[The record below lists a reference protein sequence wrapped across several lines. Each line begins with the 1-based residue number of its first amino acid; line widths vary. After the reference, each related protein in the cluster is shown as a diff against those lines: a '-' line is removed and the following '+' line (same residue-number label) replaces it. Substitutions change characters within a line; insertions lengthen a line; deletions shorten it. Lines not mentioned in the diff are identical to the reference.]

1 MKISTFNKALLNY
14 IFKTGEGVI
23 GEKNDSQPIEQD
35 SLLKKINEDL
45 KDPSIYNS
53 ISNIDLATQEFPI
66 EFEIDLISRI
76 NDTNK
81 DRLDSI
87 KSITRTELIK
97 IRKRLEECKNNVK
110 EALLSERK
118 LIGESY
124 TAVLPLDKDHVTE
137 NTTVTIND
145 GVVLGTG
152 YFSFDNDDANILDL
166 DTTYIGGQEETEFKI
181 VSDKN
186 RYPLKFQIRK
196 NFYNNYQQIK
206 ITLPRITQV
215 GILFIEFEKEEV
227 FSILDKDGYEIIPK
241 HISRQIQF
249 PVNSNSRS
257 FSIRLL
263 ENKDRELIVN
273 SLYFT
278 EQIYNATTIYE
289 SRVFGVNERLSL
301 LSIQTCDNYT
311 DKNVDIKYEISV
323 NNDDYEEFRPN
334 GKLKD
339 NLKQTIIRAS
349 KLNLENTII
358 LSSPVLDNGV
368 YKFYTEEGV
377 IINSEIKIKAFSW
390 KLGTDFN
397 SVETFI
403 EPNHNL
409 FIVSENG
416 IPIPNVL
423 TEPHDLT
430 LLGEKYS
437 GDKFFNLY
445 FVVRKEFDIYLND
458 NLEFYN
464 NKELINKEKIG
475 DKYTFKRGVHN
486 IKILKTLW
494 KETVDL
500 EKYILHSLS
509 NNRITV
515 IDRKSGN
522 KIEEKFIYNPSL
534 NEYTSLY
541 LQVFNRNMD
550 IYLREE
556 VLNKKLDDSFVE
568 YFYKDDYYP
577 IYIISESVQILVKSI
592 QIKATM
598 KSLDKITCPYISN
611 ITIRGI

>member
-97 IRKRLEECKNNVK
+97 IRKKLEECKNNVK

-152 YFSFDNDDANILDL
+152 YFSFDNDDTNILDL

-289 SRVFGVNERLSL
+289 SRVFDVNERLSL

-403 EPNHNL
+403 EPSHNL

-416 IPIPNVL
+416 IPIPSVL

-430 LLGEKYS
+430 LLGEQYS
-437 GDKFFNLY
+437 SNKFFNLY

>member
-534 NEYTSLY
+534 NEYSSLY

>member
-97 IRKRLEECKNNVK
+97 IRKKLEECKNNVK

-289 SRVFGVNERLSL
+289 SRVFDVNERLSL

>member
-145 GVVLGTG
+145 GMVLGTG

-289 SRVFGVNERLSL
+289 SRVFDVNERLSL

-437 GDKFFNLY
+437 GNKFFNLY